1 MKQRLELCERSALL
15 CSGSSV
21 ATTLSQ
27 RVTMKRPV
35 WWGAHHR
42 FIRESLRNYS
52 RGTYEKT
59 KSGISREYGFR
70 QTIADRPLLAV
81 PLAAD
86 PLPGARG
93 YCPPQVWSAEGANA
107 PSLWQPWVA
116 KACGGHGRRLR
127 HD

>member
-1 MKQRLELCERSALL
+1 
-15 CSGSSV
+15 
-21 ATTLSQ
+21 
-27 RVTMKRPV
+27 
-35 WWGAHHR
+35 
-42 FIRESLRNYS
+42 LRNYS

-93 YCPPQVWSAEGANA
+93 YCPPQVWSTRWRGQCT
-107 PSLWQPWVA
+107 QPVTTL
-116 KACGGHGRRLR
+116 GRQSVWRTRQAFTARLKLKSC
-127 HD
+127 H